1 MQKVDHNGKE
11 DSVKKLLAVT
21 AAAAAGVFAFKK
33 WQETAA
39 EKTVWKESTDKVD

>member
-1 MQKVDHNGKE
+1 MDHNGKE
-11 DSVKKLLAVT
+11 ISVKKLLAAT
-21 AAAAAGVFAFKK
+21 AAAAAGIFAFKK